1 MVEGSSVS
9 FSTLPDGKT
18 FSGNAFPL
26 LVKPSDNN
34 EVSDLKT
41 LTDWIAGNTTK
52 LDELLLQHGAVLFRK
67 FPVESA
73 LDFDAVIQSTKLKGM
88 KYIGRQNNKK

>member
-1 MVEGSSVS
+1 MVEASPVS
-9 FSTLPDGKT
+9 FSILPDGKT

-26 LVKPSDNN
+26 LVKPNDNN
-34 EVSDLKT
+34 EVSDLKI
-41 LTDWIAGNTTK
+41 LTDWIAGNTAK

-88 KYIGRQNNKK
+88 KYIGQQDNRK